1 VSALSS
7 SAMAWRSGGETN
19 EEMCDQLH
27 RNGIMT
33 KPSVIAAFR
42 SVPRGFFVPES
53 AQGSAYDDAPLRHG
67 CVHLSAPH
75 IYGAIGD
82 ALDMHKGMSFL
93 NIGSGTGYISTIAAV
108 IGGPT
113 SLNHGIEIDE
123 ECHRFSVERIA
134 AFKALHGDTLSGGMA
149 DVNVVHGNVFDM
161 EELLEGAMIGGC
173 ECYDRIYVGASCP
186 SSLKDKLLRS
196 LTLGGL
202 LVAPVGDELLKIRR
216 VDILDDHN
224 YATPPRSRRSSVSSG
239 SSDEAMEFNEM
250 EARTNFAAS
259 FSTALLSGVRFV
271 ELTPSALAASSASIS
286 QVSEEE
292 QRSRSSSISSEATS
306 HSDSSAFSDS
316 TGPLVKRRAR
326 LPTPL
331 WSPKTHVVF
340 PVTFKRSA
348 LALMVMTTSR
358 RFTESL
364 PGSLPRAL
372 WLEILSFTSRSWF
385 TPPPSEVDR
394 LRLRLTKESEAR
406 AEAEKVGCLYG
417 GVMLKRVANRL
428 LTSAALPCRTGRRVV
443 GCVLAQALHEAT
455 RARRMAERE
464 CERYRLLAQQ
474 LEQRLTTAMNS
485 QDQRQEQPSTQSV
498 GWLGHFFEGLAQH
511 YEDEG
516 EDEEEEDD
524 DGSANGNDNEP
535 QAISTEERYED
546 GDDESGDENADGDNQ
561 ELESGAGDELVST

>member
-1 VSALSS
+1 
-7 SAMAWRSGGETN
+7 
-19 EEMCDQLH
+19 
-27 RNGIMT
+27 MT

-134 AFKALHGDTLSGGMA
+134 AFKALHGDTLSGEMA
-149 DVNVVHGNVFDM
+149 DVNLVHGNVFDM

-406 AEAEKVGCLYG
+406 AEAEK
-417 GVMLKRVANRL
+417 
-428 LTSAALPCRTGRRVV
+428 
-443 GCVLAQALHEAT
+443 ALHEAT

-561 ELESGAGDELVST
+561 ELESGAGDELVLT